1 MHIFKNSFD
10 NINEEQIEVLK
21 EYFHGF
27 DYRGAGY
34 TFIANYIWRETHCIC
49 WEIIEGYL
57 FMAGGD
63 CMIHDPSAIISMPLT
78 KNGKYELQSLKRGIL
93 EAKRRFDERKI
104 PFAIELVPE
113 HMVHLL
119 SNAFS
124 EEIRIE
130 HDRDQDEYV
139 YLKDKLITLSGRALH
154 KKKNHMNYFLKT
166 YQYDTCRITMDMEE
180 EVLDL
185 VRRCRLNRDY
195 TADELESLRMEE
207 EAIRQLLQFVE
218 ESAVFSTAVYIDGT
232 LEAFALGER
241 LNEDT
246 AVEHFEKAND
256 SYRGLYQ
263 IICSEFCK
271 SLPDNII
278 YVNREEDMGLE
289 NLRKAKEALRPDH
302 MEQRYSVDFCK
313 IK

>member
-10 NINEEQIEVLK
+10 NISEGQIEVLE

-34 TFIANYIWRETHCIC
+34 TLIANYIWRETHCIC

-78 KNGKYELQSLKRGIL
+78 RNGEYELESLKRGIL

-130 HDRDQDEYV
+130 HDRNQDEYV

-180 EVLDL
+180 EVLGL
-185 VRRCRLNRDY
+185 IRRCRLNRDY

-218 ESAVFSTAVYIDGT
+218 ENAVFSTAVYIDGT

-271 SLPDNII
+271 SLPDDIV

-289 NLRKAKEALRPDH
+289 NLRKAKEALKPDH